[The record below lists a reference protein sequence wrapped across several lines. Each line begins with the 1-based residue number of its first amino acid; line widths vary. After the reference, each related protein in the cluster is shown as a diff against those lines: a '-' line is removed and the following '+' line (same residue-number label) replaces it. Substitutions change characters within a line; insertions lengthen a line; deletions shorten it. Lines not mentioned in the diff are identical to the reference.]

1 MMKHFLFLLLAA
13 FFAVTAW
20 AQNEQDFASRFMT
33 LYAKGSSLTCTTVS
47 PLMME
52 RMLQLP
58 SVEDNEQMK
67 QVFSQLKSIRMVSN
81 SDDSESQRFHQLAV
95 KLARRNSARY
105 KLWGRKGDDLLYTRR
120 RGRITVE
127 VVLILNRHSNFY
139 LVDLTGN
146 MNDQFISQLLK
157 I

>member
-1 MMKHFLFLLLAA
+1 MMKRFLFLLLAA

-95 KLARRNSARY
+95 KLARRN
-105 KLWGRKGDDLLYTRR
+105 GDDLLYTRR